1 MELVAVG
8 ALKASDGGVSH
19 QGVGALTRDR
29 LARQQWKAQGADF
42 AFNQP
47 D

>member
-1 MELVAVG
+1 MAVR
-8 ALKASDGGVSH
+8 ALEASDGGVSQ

-29 LARQQWKAQGADF
+29 LTRQQWKAQRTDF

-47 D
+47 Y